1 MKRLGLL
8 ALGVALLLAGCATN
22 VPASRQRQ
30 VDQINDT
37 GVYSYQRALGGPMR

>member
-1 MKRLGLL
+1 MMRALL
-8 ALGVALLLAGCATN
+8 CLFAGVALAGCAGN
-22 VPASRQRQ
+22 VPESRRQQ